1 MLCHRIYNV
10 EAESRERETKM
21 NGNRFT
27 SKKPDR
33 LGQRNKSFR
42 IGELADWDPRQLI
55 AFMC

>member
-10 EAESRERETKM
+10 EAGSRERETKM

-33 LGQRNKSFR
+33 LGQRNESFR
-42 IGELADWDPRQLI
+42 NGEFADWILGS
-55 AFMC
+55 